1 MAKRNQ
7 IILSNIYNEKFSIET
22 SSLIFSNMYGP
33 GDYFDEKRS
42 HALGSIIG
50 KVKKH

>member
-1 MAKRNQ
+1 
-7 IILSNIYNEKFSIET
+7 
-22 SSLIFSNMYGP
+22 MYGP

-50 KVKKH
+50 KVKKALTKNESDVVCGVQANQEGSGCMLMML